1 MVEARG
7 RGGASAS
14 PFSRH
19 IYARSTSQTGPL
31 LLFGEMLF
39 HSEREAAQRVDRIE
53 RISDVSGG
61 VRDCRATT
69 RFAPHNLGS
78 TGHPYRAQ
86 TERSPIA
93 ALRGYACAVSRGCGV
108 SCSRCSISR
117 ASAIAR
123 TRPRIFAL
131 TGMRAAPV
139 SNRSILHCGAKDLKV
154 AAIGA
159 QAFLEDHERHHPN
172 EVVDA
177 VTNSKALTALYEP

>member
-93 ALRGYACAVSRGCGV
+93 LARLCMRGLPRLRGVLFPMLHFPRKRDRPNPAQDLCADRN
-108 SCSRCSISR
+108 
-117 ASAIAR
+117 A
-123 TRPRIFAL
+123 
-131 TGMRAAPV
+131 
-139 SNRSILHCGAKDLKV
+139 CGAC
-154 AAIGA
+154 
-159 QAFLEDHERHHPN
+159 LEPLNPSLWGQGSQSRSHWRPG
-172 EVVDA
+172 
-177 VTNSKALTALYEP
+177 TS